1 MFNEDWEIECE
12 VPVYVMTHTQCHSSA
27 GLGMIQMEN
36 YFLLAK
42 WTLKRYGNCLKD
54 SKQGAVV
61 GI

>member
-12 VPVYVMTHTQCHSSA
+12 VPVYVMTHTQCCSSA

-42 WTLKRYGNCLKD
+42 WTLKRYGNCL
-54 SKQGAVV
+54 
-61 GI
+61 